1 MAVGLITLEIHMPE
15 ARSLKEKRQVLRS
28 LKDRLRAHY
37 NVAIAELEFQ
47 DLWQRA
53 RVGVVSIS
61 SDEGHLAQSLEEVAG
76 ECERL
81 LGRDLIA
88 REIEFF

>member
-1 MAVGLITLEIHMPE
+1 MAVGLLTLEIHMPE

-47 DLWQRA
+47 ELWQRA

-61 SDEGHLAQSLEEVAG
+61 PDEGHLAQSLEEVAG

-88 REIEFF
+88 REIEYF